1 MSYLSKYKKF
11 ELDSINR
18 DISDVSETI
27 PGQALSTKDLMRI
40 LSNGEVLPQ
49 RPSIDE
55 GDELDLDDNP
65 YQDDSDVPWSTT
77 DDELREQGIFIDYE
91 SKEDT
96 SVRKQAPEGD
106 IPDNI
111 SESGGKEVTLDD

>member
-18 DISDVSETI
+18 DISDESETV

-49 RPSIDE
+49 RPSIDYGE
-55 GDELDLDDNP
+55 ELDLDENP
-65 YQDDSDVPWSTT
+65 YQDDSDIPWSTT

-91 SKEDT
+91 DKKDT
-96 SVRKQAPEGD
+96 PINKQAPEGD
-106 IPDNI
+106 ISDNI
-111 SESGGKEVTLDD
+111 PDGGKQEVTLDD

>member
-18 DISDVSETI
+18 DISDQSETV

-55 GDELDLDDNP
+55 GDDLDLDENP
-65 YQDDSDVPWSTT
+65 YQDDSDIPWSTT

-91 SKEDT
+91 NKEDT
-96 SVRKQAPEGD
+96 SIHKQDPQGD
-106 IPDNI
+106 ISDNI
-111 SESGGKEVTLDD
+111 PQPGGQEVTLDD

>member
-1 MSYLSKYKKF
+1 MGYLSKYKKF

-18 DISDVSETI
+18 DISDESETV
-27 PGQALSTKDLMRI
+27 PDQARSVKDLMRI

-55 GDELDLDDNP
+55 GDDLDLDENP
-65 YQDDSDVPWSTT
+65 YQDDSDIPWSTT

-91 SKEDT
+91 IKEDT
-96 SVRKQAPEGD
+96 SVRKQGPESN
-106 IPDNI
+106 ISDNI

>member
-1 MSYLSKYKKF
+1 MSYFSKYKKF

-18 DISDVSETI
+18 DISDESETV

-55 GDELDLDDNP
+55 GDELDLDENP
-65 YQDDSDVPWSTT
+65 YQDDSDIPWSTT

-96 SVRKQAPEGD
+96 SVHKQAPEGD

-111 SESGGKEVTLDD
+111 PDGPGKESLGD

>member
-1 MSYLSKYKKF
+1 MSYFSKYKKF

-18 DISDVSETI
+18 DISDESETV

-40 LSNGEVLPQ
+40 LSNGEVMPQ

-55 GDELDLDDNP
+55 GDDLDLDENP
-65 YQDDSDVPWSTT
+65 YQDDSDIPWSTT

-96 SVRKQAPEGD
+96 SVYKQTPEGD

-111 SESGGKEVTLDD
+111 PQSGGQEVTLDD

>member
-1 MSYLSKYKKF
+1 MGYLSKYKKF

-18 DISDVSETI
+18 DISDESETV
-27 PGQALSTKDLMRI
+27 PDQARSVKDLMRI

-55 GDELDLDDNP
+55 GDDLDLDENP
-65 YQDDSDVPWSTT
+65 YQDDSDIPWSTT

-91 SKEDT
+91 IKEDT
-96 SVRKQAPEGD
+96 SAHKQSPESN

-111 SESGGKEVTLDD
+111 PESGKEVTLDD